1 MYLSRKYIVKN
12 TTSNNINNKIIAIS
26 VATDKLDNILFV
38 FSTPFYK
45 ERGVLFCLVD

>member
-12 TTSNNINNKIIAIS
+12 ITSNIINNKITDIS
-26 VATDKLDNILFV
+26 VATDKLDNILFI
-38 FSTPFYK
+38 FSIPFYK